1 MKLTQYERLDEAVY
15 RQTLPCGLQILVVP
29 KAGFSRKTAY
39 LITDFG
45 SIHQSF
51 TLDGQHYD
59 TPAGVAHY
67 LEHKV
72 FDMPGRDIMEEFSV
86 LGAGVNAFTSYDLT
100 AYYFSATE
108 NFEDSLRLLL
118 EFVTTPYF
126 TEESVEKERGII
138 DQEIG
143 MYWDDPNSRVF
154 DNLMAA
160 LYHHH
165 PIRVPI
171 LGTQESIRQIT
182 AQTLHL
188 CHRAFYV
195 PSNMVLCVVGDI
207 SPEGVCRIASD
218 VLGTE
223 RRSCGIK
230 DPIPKEPESC
240 REQTVSVSM
249 DIPMPTFYLGFKCPP
264 TGLGLESARREMVA
278 DLAAEVLFGES
289 SSLYLKMYESGLIDS
304 SFGGGY
310 ETTDEGAIL
319 SCGGDSDEP
328 KAVLDEIL
336 AQARILARD
345 GITEA
350 DFQRI
355 KRSAI
360 GRRIRDLDSFS
371 ATCFRLGANVCDDF
385 DYFRF
390 PEVYE
395 TITAEDIRVF
405 LDENIH
411 THNCSISIIT
421 PCKEDEL

>member
-1 MKLTQYERLDEAVY
+1 MKLTQYEKLDEQVY
-15 RQTLPCGLQILVVP
+15 RKTLPCGLQVLVVP
-29 KAGFSRKTAY
+29 KTGFSRKTAY

-45 SIHQSF
+45 SIHQDF
-51 TLDGQHYD
+51 MLDGKSYS

-72 FDMPGRDIMEEFSV
+72 FDMPDRDIMAEFSV

-108 NFEDSLRLLL
+108 NFDRCLQLLL

-126 TEESVEKERGII
+126 TEESVQKERGII

-143 MYWDDPNSRVF
+143 MYTDDPNSRVF
-154 DNLMAA
+154 DELMAA
-160 LYHHH
+160 MYHHH

-171 LGTQESIRQIT
+171 LGTQASIREIT
-182 AQTLHL
+182 ADILQL

-195 PSNMVLCVVGDI
+195 PSNMVLCVVGDV
-207 SPEGVCRIASD
+207 SAEQVCAIATE
-218 VLGTE
+218 VLGE
-223 RRSCGIK
+223 EKRSCGIK
-230 DPIPKEPESC
+230 APIPEEPADCLQEAVSC
-240 REQTVSVSM
+240 QM
-249 DIPMPTFYLGFKCPP
+249 DIPMTTFYLGFKCPP
-264 TGLGLESARREMVA
+264 TGLGWESARREIVA

-289 SSLYLKMYESGLIDS
+289 SSLYLQMYESGLIDS

-310 ETTDEGAIL
+310 ETTDQGAML
-319 SCGGDSDEP
+319 TCGGDSDDPEQVRD
-328 KAVLDEIL
+328 AIVDH
-336 AQARILARD
+336 ARILARE
-345 GITEA
+345 GIPQA
-350 DFQRI
+350 DFLRL

-371 ATCFRLGANVCDDF
+371 ATCFRLCANVCDNF

-395 TITAEDIRVF
+395 TISAEDIRVF
-405 LDENIH
+405 LEENIRED
-411 THNCSISIIT
+411 NCSLSIIT
-421 PCKEDEL
+421 PSKEDEL